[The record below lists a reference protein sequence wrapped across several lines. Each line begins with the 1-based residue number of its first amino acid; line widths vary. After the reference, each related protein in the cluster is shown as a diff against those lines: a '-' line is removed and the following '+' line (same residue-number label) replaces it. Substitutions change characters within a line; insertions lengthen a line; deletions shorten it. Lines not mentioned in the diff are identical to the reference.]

1 MIFEIFKKIIKK
13 FFKLLNYD
21 FRSNYFYKSYKFYKS
36 HGALPGKNNDYFSQF
51 NETIFISSK
60 GFLNNAN
67 HADKFKISGTNSINM
82 NISNIKDYDSIYICT
97 DAIGKFVN
105 LLPSIQKKFFLFS
118 GDSTLSLSKNN
129 FPNEIKT
136 ILKNK
141 NLVRWYAQNLDFHD
155 SRLECLPLGLD
166 YHTGYENPN
175 FFKSKKL
182 FPLEQE
188 EEIFR
193 ISSESLPLPKRE
205 LKIYANWHF
214 HLDRGDRFEC
224 YDSIDKNICFFEPN
238 RIERFQSYRNLS
250 SYAFISSPLG
260 TGLDCHRTY
269 EAIILGSIPI
279 IKKSSISPI
288 FKDLPV
294 CIVEEWS
301 LVNEKYLVENFARI
315 LESKFNF
322 SILFNSHWKERN
334 ESKIYESDKN
344 LIMTIHEFRK
354 LLKDIFLKQK
364 NLAN

>member
-1 MIFEIFKKIIKK
+1 
-13 FFKLLNYD
+13 
-21 FRSNYFYKSYKFYKS
+21 
-36 HGALPGKNNDYFSQF
+36 
-51 NETIFISSK
+51 
-60 GFLNNAN
+60 
-67 HADKFKISGTNSINM
+67 M

-214 HLDRGDRFEC
+214 HLDREIGSSVMIRL
-224 YDSIDKNICFFEPN
+224 I
-238 RIERFQSYRNLS
+238 RISVFLS
-250 SYAFISSPLG
+250 Q
-260 TGLDCHRTY
+260 T
-269 EAIILGSIPI
+269 E
-279 IKKSSISPI
+279 
-288 FKDLPV
+288 
-294 CIVEEWS
+294 
-301 LVNEKYLVENFARI
+301 
-315 LESKFNF
+315 
-322 SILFNSHWKERN
+322 
-334 ESKIYESDKN
+334 
-344 LIMTIHEFRK
+344 
-354 LLKDIFLKQK
+354 LKDSSLIETYHLTLL
-364 NLAN
+364 LAVH